1 MYGTIFKLQVKP
13 GHEQA
18 LLSLLKDQ
26 TPPDGGVAW
35 FLMKPDDNDG
45 EMVGVAVF
53 ESKEAHI
60 ANTNRPEQHESF
72 VKMMEHLASEPQW
85 NDGEYVIG
93 EIA

>member
-26 TPPDGGVAW
+26 TPPDGAVAW
-35 FLMKPDDNDG
+35 FVMKPDDNDG

-53 ESKEAHI
+53 ENKEAQLEVI
-60 ANTNRPEQHESF
+60 KESINELNILSIYIKKSILILILF
-72 VKMMEHLASEPQW
+72 I
-85 NDGEYVIG
+85 Y
-93 EIA
+93 